1 MPISKKLRGSRKAMI
16 KQTDRVSL
24 HQISLFLFFL
34 IIYIEKAN
42 FALKKSNEQTLLKP
56 KS

>member
-24 HQISLFLFFL
+24 HQISLLIFSFLPYH
-34 IIYIEKAN
+34 IYRKSK
-42 FALKKSNEQTLLKP
+42 LCVKKE
-56 KS
+56 